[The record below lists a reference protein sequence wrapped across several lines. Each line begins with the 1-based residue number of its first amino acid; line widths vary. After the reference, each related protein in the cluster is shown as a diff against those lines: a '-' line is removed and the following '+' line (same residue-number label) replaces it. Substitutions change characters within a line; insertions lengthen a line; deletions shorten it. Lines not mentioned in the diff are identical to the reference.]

1 MKKKY
6 AFLLFL
12 CFQLSFSQYGNVS
25 TIAGDGSQGYSGDG
39 GPATSAVTNFPSDV
53 VIDNSGN
60 IYFSEITNCVVR
72 KIATDGTITTVAG
85 VVGNCSFDG
94 DGGPANVAKL
104 DFPSG
109 LGVDANGNLYISDRN
124 NHRIRKVATNGI
136 ITTVAGNG
144 TDGDSGDGGQAT
156 AANLDTPT
164 DVAVDATGNIY
175 ISDWYNHKIR
185 KINTS
190 GVISTYAGTG
200 DSGFSG
206 DNGLAT
212 AAKLKSPD
220 GIAVDA
226 DGNVYFSDRSNDRIR
241 KISTSGIITTV
252 AGKGGFNAFSGDGG
266 QATDAEFN
274 DPNGIALDA
283 TGNIYVVDRDNH
295 RVRKIGTDG
304 IINTIVGTGTTGYS
318 GGGYNGDG
326 QIGTATLLNKPTGI
340 AIDNSGNVIFADYN
354 NHRIRK
360 LASSSLSVNNFS
372 KNIISF
378 YPNPISGDQKLTI
391 ESKEN
396 ISEISILNSTGQV
409 VNKVTVNS
417 DIYSASMDNLS
428 KGIYFV
434 KLSNDKNQSTT
445 YKLVKN

>member
-1 MKKKY
+1 MKKNY

-39 GPATSAVTNFPSDV
+39 GPATSAVTNLPSDV

-60 IYFSEITNCVVR
+60 IYFSELTNCVVR
-72 KIATDGTITTVAG
+72 KIATDGTITTIAG

-94 DGGPANVAKL
+94 DGGPASVAKL
-104 DFPSG
+104 DFPAG
-109 LGVDANGNLYISDRN
+109 LAVDANGNLYISDRG
-124 NHRIRKVATNGI
+124 NHRIRKVATDGI
-136 ITTVAGNG
+136 ISTVAGNG
-144 TDGDSGDGGQAT
+144 TDGDSGDGDQAT
-156 AANLDTPT
+156 AANLDTPRG
-164 DVAVDATGNIY
+164 VAVDATGNIY

-226 DGNVYFSDRSNDRIR
+226 GGNVYFSDRSNDRIR

-274 DPNGIALDA
+274 DPNGVALDA
-283 TGNIYVVDRDNH
+283 TGNIYVVDRENN
-295 RVRKIGTDG
+295 RIRKIGTDG
-304 IINTIVGTGTTGYS
+304 IINTIVGTGTAA
-318 GGGYNGDG
+318 YNGDG
-326 QIGTATLLNKPTGI
+326 QVGTTTSINKPTGI
-340 AIDNSGNVIFADYN
+340 AIDNSGNVIFSDYN
-354 NHRIRK
+354 NQRIRK
-360 LASSSLSVNNFS
+360 LEASPLSVNNFS

-391 ESKEN
+391 KSKEN
-396 ISEISILNSTGQV
+396 ISEISILNSIGQL
-409 VNKVTVNS
+409 VNKVNLNS
-417 DIYSASMDNLS
+417 EIYSASMDNLS
-428 KGIYFV
+428 KGVYFV
-434 KLSNDKNQSTT
+434 KLINNKNQSTV

>member
-1 MKKKY
+1 MKKNY

-39 GPATSAVTNFPSDV
+39 GPATSAVTNLPTDV

-60 IYFSEITNCVVR
+60 IYFAEITNCVVR
-72 KIATDGTITTVAG
+72 KIATDGTISTIAG
-85 VVGNCSFDG
+85 VVGNCNFDG
-94 DGGPANVAKL
+94 DGGAANVAKL
-104 DFPSG
+104 NFPTG
-109 LGVDANGNLYISDRN
+109 LAVDTNGNLYIADRN
-124 NHRIRKVATNGI
+124 NHRIRKVDTGGI

-156 AANLDTPT
+156 AANLDNPKAVT
-164 DVAVDATGNIY
+164 VDATGNIY
-175 ISDWYNHKIR
+175 ISDWYNNKI
-185 KINTS
+185 KKVNTS
-190 GVISTYAGTG
+190 GIISTYAGTG
-200 DSGFSG
+200 NSGFSG
-206 DNGLAT
+206 DNGQAT
-212 AAKLKSPD
+212 AAELKSPD

-226 DGNVYFSDRSNDRIR
+226 AGNVYFSDRSNDRIR
-241 KISTSGIITTV
+241 KIGTDGVITTV

-266 QATDAEFN
+266 QATNAELN

-283 TGNIYVVDRDNH
+283 TGNIYVTDRDNN
-295 RVRKIGTDG
+295 RIRKIGTDG
-304 IINTIVGTGTTGYS
+304 VINTIIGTGTAT
-318 GGGYNGDG
+318 YNGDG
-326 QIGTATLLNKPTGI
+326 QVGTATSIDGPSGI
-340 AIDNSGNVIFADYN
+340 AIDNSGNIIFADYDN
-354 NHRIRK
+354 QRIRK
-360 LASSSLSVNNFS
+360 LASSLSVNSFS

-409 VNKVTVNS
+409 VNKVNLNS

-434 KLSNDKNQSTT
+434 KLINDKNQSTT
-445 YKLVKN
+445 YKLIKN